1 MWLAGWLGDSVRS
14 ASAVLAACPSV
25 DSILSSRDLFLIIK
39 HRIGL
44 LLLQV
49 SDSSPSA
56 LQQPEISP
64 AVLSKVNN
72 NALQCTSQ
80 IIGSGFGGEGIP
92 LGIPRGSKVEY
103 IIGAY
108 RALDRSGVSRR
119 NVGPW
124 GAPA

>member
-1 MWLAGWLGDSVRS
+1 MTS

-25 DSILSSRDLFLIIK
+25 DSILSSRDLFFIK
-39 HRIGL
+39 QRIGL

-80 IIGSGFGGEGIP
+80 IIGSGFGGESIP

-108 RALDRSGVSRR
+108 RALDRSGVSRW